1 MARHRHDLATRLG
14 KDPALSNIA
23 VLSVDPGAM
32 ASDLTRRGSF
42 AMRIITAKILLL
54 PVAAI
59 STWYNP
65 NGTFRTTT
73 KSAADVISAC
83 FDVKAPPAGRFLYL
97 NGSEEFETSEKV
109 KRTMVLERKCGSM
122 ASRWPRLGQRIL
134 CSRIG
139 SDWGRCEFKR
149 AQGTVY
155 FNLLYE
161 LCIIAA

>member
-1 MARHRHDLATRLG
+1 MARHRHHLATRLG

-42 AMRIITAKILLL
+42 AMRIITAKILLP

-109 KRTMVLERKCGSM
+109 KDDGLRKEVWEYGVKVAKIGAKDTVLE
-122 ASRWPRLGQRIL
+122 
-134 CSRIG
+134 
-139 SDWGRCEFKR
+139 DW
-149 AQGTVY
+149 Q
-155 FNLLYE
+155 
-161 LCIIAA
+161 